1 MNDQIVNLYFLES
14 RLKSYFFNSD
24 KKVVF
29 LKADKNLSYGYIIE
43 VMDIIKLAGVDTVG
57 MIVEQKSRQ

>member
-1 MNDQIVNLYFLES
+1 L
-14 RLKSYFFNSD
+14 NSN
-24 KKVVF
+24 KKIVF
-29 LKADKNLSYGYIIE
+29 LKADKSLSYGYVIE